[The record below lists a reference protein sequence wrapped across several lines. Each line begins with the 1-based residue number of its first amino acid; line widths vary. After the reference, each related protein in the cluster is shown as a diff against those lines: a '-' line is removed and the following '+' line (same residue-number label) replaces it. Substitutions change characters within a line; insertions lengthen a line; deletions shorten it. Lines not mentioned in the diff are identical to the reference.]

1 MTLASVRKKKHKG
14 NPLRKLARMFAA
26 FFTLLFILLTVA
38 GNWFARHPREW
49 LEEKE
54 KTLPL
59 FLTKALLYLGEP
71 SADLTDSFGITG
83 SDASVKTQ
91 TPKPSSKVLF
101 AGIPK
106 RKTAKAPHDI
116 TILNKGAFI
125 VGWSPSLKRPVWCAY
140 HVTPSAKYRAGKRPN
155 FKKDSS
161 AAACPIASSYARTG
175 YDRGHLAPNYA
186 IATRYGAD
194 AQAKTF
200 LMSNIA
206 PQTPELNRGVWREI
220 EHRIADLFTARWG
233 EVWVIVGAISDDCK
247 TLSGTD
253 ISVPSA
259 FYQIIITQ
267 TQDEIKALAFIIE
280 QNVPWKAWPRRY
292 LTSIDTVEKR
302 SGLDFFSELDD
313 SIEASLESQKA
324 MRLWTLRFWDA
335 FKSLK
340 IHCGVED

>member
-1 MTLASVRKKKHKG
+1 MTSSSVRKKKSEK
-14 NPLRKLARMFAA
+14 NPLRKLARIFAA
-26 FFTLLFILLTVA
+26 FSMLLFVFLTAA

-49 LEEKE
+49 LEAKE

-59 FLTKALLYLGEP
+59 FLTRTLLYFGEP

-83 SDASVKTQ
+83 RDASVKAKM
-91 TPKPSSKVLF
+91 PDPSSKVLF
-101 AGIPK
+101 AGMPK
-106 RKTAKAPHDI
+106 RKTAKAPRDI
-116 TILNKGAFI
+116 SILDKGDFI

-140 HVTPSAKYRAGKRPN
+140 HVTPKVKYEAGKRPN
-155 FKKDSS
+155 FRKDSS
-161 AAACPIASSYARTG
+161 AKSCPVAASYARTG

-186 IATRYGAD
+186 IATRYGPQ

-233 EVWVIVGAISDDCK
+233 EVWVIVGALSDDCE

-253 ISVPSA
+253 ISVPAA
-259 FYQIIITQ
+259 FYQIVIAKTQ
-267 TQDEIKALAFIIE
+267 EEIKALAFVIE
-280 QNVPWKAWPRRY
+280 QEVPWNAWPRRY
-292 LTSIDTVEKR
+292 LTSIDTVEKL
-302 SGLDFFSELDD
+302 SGMDFFSELEDAV
-313 SIEASLESQKA
+313 ENSLESQTA
-324 MRLWTLRFWDA
+324 TRLWTLRFWDA
-335 FKSLK
+335 FKAVK